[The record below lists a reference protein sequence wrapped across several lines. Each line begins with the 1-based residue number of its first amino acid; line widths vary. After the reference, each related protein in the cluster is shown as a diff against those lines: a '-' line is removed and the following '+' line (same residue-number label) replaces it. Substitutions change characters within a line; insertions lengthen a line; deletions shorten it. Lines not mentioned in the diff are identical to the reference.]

1 MSGLDEL
8 LPLIDNGGRRSY
20 IERRRH
26 LRLTP
31 IPERRSDKDRRNNN
45 DRRKTQNKRRIMG
58 SERRAVLG

>member
-1 MSGLDEL
+1 MSGIDEL

-31 IPERRSDKDRRNNN
+31 IPERKSNK

-58 SERRAVLG
+58 PERRAGLG